1 MLLIPCRADAFIFT
15 DLIAKVQRIEMIVQA
30 ANQLKQIDS
39 YRKEFDKY
47 KKEFD
52 KYYLGFRR
60 IYRRLSTADWPDFNP
75 SNWGRLEDH
84 LITIWKTFDEQAWQ
98 TQVLALTTSPLY
110 SNNTDYQEY
119 ADKLV
124 RLSEDQATQLK
135 REEAHLI
142 ELQAQDTAHHEAL
155 ERFKSRNAALVQ
167 GEDKE
172 GDEVALSQQ
181 IALTN
186 AILIEL
192 ASIQA
197 ESKVVAQRLLT
208 QQKEARNLIMRM
220 KQLEIEAQKG
230 DVKNLDLLLDLTRNN

>member
-1 MLLIPCRADAFIFT
+1 MRRFLLPATLLVLLIPCRADASVFT
-15 DLIAKVQRIEMIVQA
+15 DLIATVQRIEMIVQA
-30 ANQLKQIDS
+30 ANQLKQIDG
-39 YRKEFDKY
+39 YRKEFDRY

-60 IYRRLSTADWPDFNP
+60 IYRRLSSADWRDFNP

-172 GDEVALSQQ
+172 GEEVALSQQ

-186 AILIEL
+186 
-192 ASIQA
+192 
-197 ESKVVAQRLLT
+197 
-208 QQKEARNLIMRM
+208 
-220 KQLEIEAQKG
+220 
-230 DVKNLDLLLDLTRNN
+230 